1 MDYFNSRPS
10 ARGDISTGLINPLK
24 SLFQFTPLREGRR
37 LRRSQQRLSH
47 LFQFTPLRE
56 GRRVRTFVFV
66 AGNISIHAPPRGATH
81 RQSAGNCSKSNFNS
95 RPSARGDRK
104 SGGLESVYNISIH
117 APPRGATRWAQ
128 HVGVDG
134 QISIHAPPRGAT
146 KLQVTQIHSKNIS
159 IHAPPRGA
167 TKAMN
172 MKKRFLNFNSRPSAR
187 GDHRQTPLFRR
198 RRISIHAP
206 PRGATS
212 PPHEYTQIFGAF
224 QFTPLREGRHVI
236 PPGTAV
242 IHHFNSR
249 PSARGDARRSQR
261 RRGIRISIHAPPRG
275 ATHRGSEC
283 FRAQVISI
291 HAPPRGATEVTLK
304 SKWKCIQI
312 SIHAPPRGATACPLE
327 AVFVA
332 IISIHAPPRGA
343 TAASS
348 IVRGLA
354 SYFNSRPSARGDLST
369 LAGFTTIQI
378 SIHAPPRGA
387 TRWLAYAP
395 YSTYISI
402 HAPPR
407 GATAGMEGVLRMD

>member
-1 MDYFNSRPS
+1 M
-10 ARGDISTGLINPLK
+10 
-24 SLFQFTPLREGRR
+24 
-37 LRRSQQRLSH
+37 
-47 LFQFTPLRE
+47 
-56 GRRVRTFVFV
+56 
-66 AGNISIHAPPRGATH
+66 
-81 RQSAGNCSKSNFNS
+81 NFNS

-206 PRGATS
+206 PRGATGVMYRMMCICDYFNS
-212 PPHEYTQIFGAF
+212 RPSARGDEKREGLKASTTF
-224 QFTPLREGRHVI
+224 QFTPLREGRRARKARRHA
-236 PPGTAV
+236 TARFQFTPLREGRPNRRDAHPAV
-242 IHHFNSR
+242 PTFQFTPLREGRRFPHLRGQAGAHFNSR
-249 PSARGDARRSQR
+249 PSARGDAM
-261 RRGIRISIHAPPRG
+261 
-275 ATHRGSEC
+275 
-283 FRAQVISI
+283 
-291 HAPPRGATEVTLK
+291 
-304 SKWKCIQI
+304 
-312 SIHAPPRGATACPLE
+312 
-327 AVFVA
+327 
-332 IISIHAPPRGA
+332 
-343 TAASS
+343 
-348 IVRGLA
+348 
-354 SYFNSRPSARGDLST
+354 RGDSGT
-369 LAGFTTIQI
+369 SDDI

-387 TRWLAYAP
+387 TRTG
-395 YSTYISI
+395 TYCYYRNAFQFTPLREGRRDVADTVAFRWISI

-407 GATAGMEGVLRMD
+407 GATPRVVRRQGRRKYFNSRPSARGDDFAFIWLRERHLISIHAPPRGATL